1 MTGDMAQPSARPKPN
16 NLGLR
21 VVSALI
27 LLGIALTALWF
38 GTWWFALLLAV
49 ISGAMCWEWAG
60 ICCPDRKD
68 VAAVMLAV
76 AAAAQLLFV
85 PYGIAAVLWTV
96 GVGTAALA
104 ALAVLRRVPNGAVLV
119 VGLPYVTLG
128 MASIGWLR
136 SEPDGLATAL
146 WAAMSVAATDVG
158 AYFTGRALKGP
169 KLAPRISPNKTWSGL
184 LGGMACAAVMG
195 AGIAAAA
202 GGPPLPAALVSI
214 AIAVISQGGDLI
226 ESKLKRA
233 FNVKDASG
241 LIPGHGGFLDRFD
254 GYLTALPA
262 AALISAIAG
271 GSPISWQ

>member
-1 MTGDMAQPSARPKPN
+1 MAQPSARPKPN

-96 GVGTAALA
+96 GVGTAALG
-104 ALAVLRRVPNGAVLV
+104 ALAMLRRLPNAAVLV
-119 VGLPYVTLG
+119 VGLPYVALG

-169 KLAPRISPNKTWSGL
+169 KLVPRISPNKTWSGL